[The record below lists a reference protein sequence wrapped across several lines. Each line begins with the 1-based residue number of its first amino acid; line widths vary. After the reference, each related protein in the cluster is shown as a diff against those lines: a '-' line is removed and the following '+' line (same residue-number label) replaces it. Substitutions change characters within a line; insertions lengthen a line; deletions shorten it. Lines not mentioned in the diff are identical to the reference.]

1 MNKEELQAALDAL
14 CTAREKSDRAIEHLN
29 DLLHTLI
36 PHELRLQL
44 AVKSALNALR
54 AARDSFDRAMS
65 AISDLL
71 YEPTSQELSLR
82 LAELEGW
89 AAMEQYMSGRRQ

>member
-14 CTAREKSDRAIEHLN
+14 CTAREKIDRAIEQLD

-44 AVKSALNALR
+44 A
-54 AARDSFDRAMS
+54 
-65 AISDLL
+65 
-71 YEPTSQELSLR
+71 
-82 LAELEGW
+82 ELEGW
-89 AAMEQYMSGRRQ
+89 AEMEKYMSGRGRGNGH

>member
-1 MNKEELQAALDAL
+1 MNKEELQAALD
-14 CTAREKSDRAIEHLN
+14 
-29 DLLHTLI
+29 
-36 PHELRLQL
+36 ELR
-44 AVKSALNALR
+44 V
-54 AARDSFDRAMS
+54 ARNYIDRAMS

-89 AAMEQYMSGRRQ
+89 AAMEQYMGGRKQ